1 MIPLSTKYR
10 LASGLPDYNRARAF
24 LKGQGQVVSELT
36 APTVLAIRDDS
47 IVGVLATTANKKAI
61 IAGPIATIVEGNS
74 IFVVRRLIEAYE
86 TVLTRLGVKSYLFWF
101 WDHQTPWM
109 RMIES
114 MGVLPWVHDEGRVW
128 YKREL

>member
-10 LASGLPDYNRARAF
+10 LASGLPAYNRARAF
-24 LKGQGQVVSELT
+24 LKGQAQTVSDLT
-36 APTVLAIRDDS
+36 APTVLAIREDS
-47 IVGVLATTANKKAI
+47 IIAVLATTANKKAI
-61 IAGPIATIVEGNS
+61 IAGPIATSVEGNPA
-74 IFVVRRLIEAYE
+74 FVVRRMIEAYE
-86 TVLTRLGVKSYLFWF
+86 TVLTRLGIKTYLFWF

-114 MGVLPWVHDEGRVW
+114 MSVLPWMHDGERVW

>member
-24 LKGQGQVVSELT
+24 LNEQGQVVSDLT
-36 APTVLAIRDDS
+36 APTILAIRDDS

-109 RMIES
+109 KMIES
-114 MGVLPWVHDEGRVW
+114 TGVLPWMHDGERVW